1 LGINISKQ
9 MSEYE
14 YKIKN
19 FIEDQIKNIKNPSII
34 EFGVKEGR
42 STKMFLDL
50 CEKNNGE
57 LFSIDITDYSNLFND
72 KNWNFILSR
81 DDNFEYLESKL
92 PKKIDIIY
100 LDSLHEADHV
110 ENIFYYY
117 FKKLKINGLFYI
129 DDISWLP
136 YLKNSERNNFYCEI
150 NNRETFERL
159 LSIYA
164 SNNENFDIEFSFQSS
179 GICKIIKKRDEL
191 RQRKKIVSRQISIKN
206 ILKKIYNKFK

>member
-1 LGINISKQ
+1 

>member
-1 LGINISKQ
+1 MSK
-9 MSEYE
+9 YE

-19 FIEDQIKNIKNPSII
+19 FIEYQIGNIKNPSII

-50 CEKNNGE
+50 CEKNDGK
-57 LFSIDITDYSNLFND
+57 LFSIDIKDYSSLFNN

-92 PKKIDIIY
+92 PKKNDIIY

-110 ENIFYYY
+110 EKIFYYY
-117 FKKLKINGLFYI
+117 FKKLKIDGLFYI

-136 YLKNSERNNFYCEI
+136 YLKNAERNNFYCET

-164 SNNENFDIEFSFQSS
+164 SNEENFDIEFSFQSS
-179 GICKIIKKRDEL
+179 GMCKIRKKREKL
-191 RQRKKIVSRQISIKN
+191 HPKKKIISREISLKN
-206 ILKKIYNKFK
+206 ILKKTYNKFKK

>member
-1 LGINISKQ
+1 MNK
-9 MSEYE
+9 YE

-19 FIEDQIKNIKNPSII
+19 FIEDQIKNIQNPSII

-50 CEKNNGE
+50 CDKNNGK
-57 LFSIDITDYSNLFND
+57 LFSVDITDYSSLFNN

-81 DDNFEYLESKL
+81 DDNFEYLEDKL
-92 PKKIDIIY
+92 PKKNDIIY

-110 ENIFYYY
+110 EKIFYYY

-159 LSIYA
+159 LNIYA
-164 SNNENFDIEFSFQSS
+164 SNEENFDIEFSFQSS
-179 GICKIIKKRDEL
+179 GMCKIRKKREEL
-191 RQRKKIVSRQISIKN
+191 HPKKKIISRQISLKN
-206 ILKKIYNKFK
+206 ILKKTYNKFKK

>member
-1 LGINISKQ
+1 

-34 EFGVKEGR
+34 EFGVKDGR

>member
-1 LGINISKQ
+1 

-92 PKKIDIIY
+92 PK
-100 LDSLHEADHV
+100 
-110 ENIFYYY
+110 
-117 FKKLKINGLFYI
+117 
-129 DDISWLP
+129 
-136 YLKNSERNNFYCEI
+136 
-150 NNRETFERL
+150 T
-159 LSIYA
+159 
-164 SNNENFDIEFSFQSS
+164 
-179 GICKIIKKRDEL
+179 
-191 RQRKKIVSRQISIKN
+191 
-206 ILKKIYNKFK
+206 